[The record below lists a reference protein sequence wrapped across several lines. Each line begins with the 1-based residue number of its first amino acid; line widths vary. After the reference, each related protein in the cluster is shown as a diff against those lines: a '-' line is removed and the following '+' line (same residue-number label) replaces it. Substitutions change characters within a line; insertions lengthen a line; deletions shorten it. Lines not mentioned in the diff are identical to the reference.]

1 MPSCHKGKHGKDGK
15 HQPDDIK
22 HFIND
27 SKHYNHDSKY
37 SICQEDGSK
46 TIFTLRHLWRR
57 LNMGEHDPE
66 SAQDER
72 TSSKMWSPEL
82 FINLNMRDLKG
93 WRFNPVSKLET

>member
-1 MPSCHKGKHGKDGK
+1 MGKHGKDGK

-27 SKHYNHDSKY
+27 SKHYIHDSKY

-46 TIFTLRHLWRR
+46 AIFTCRHLWRQ
-57 LNMGEHDPE
+57 LNMGEQVPE

-72 TSSKMWSPEL
+72 TLSKMWSPEL